1 MAKPIITP
9 EAEED
14 IEEILAYI
22 ARDDFE
28 ASVNLYVHM
37 TDVFEMLGENPFAG
51 RVRDELKEEMRS
63 FPFGSYLIFYR
74 IWAGKIAIARVLHC
88 ARDLDELFS

>member
-14 IEEILAYI
+14 IKEILAYI
-22 ARDDFE
+22 ARDNFE
-28 ASVNLYVHM
+28 ASIDLYVHM

-51 RVRDELKEEMRS
+51 RVRDELKEQMRS

-74 IWAGKIAIARVLHC
+74 IWAGRIAIARVLHS
-88 ARDLDELFS
+88 ARDMGELFS